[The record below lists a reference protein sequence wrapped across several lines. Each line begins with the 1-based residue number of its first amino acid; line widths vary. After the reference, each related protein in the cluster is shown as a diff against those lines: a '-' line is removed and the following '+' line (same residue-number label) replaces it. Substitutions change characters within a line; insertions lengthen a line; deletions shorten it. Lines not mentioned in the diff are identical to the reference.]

1 MPNGKAEREAR
12 RQAKARSDV
21 ASILAEMDAPQAD
34 PNERYRPPHRRHDFP
49 IMFADICPLCASEAD
64 PSHTIDLT

>member
-12 RQAKARSDV
+12 RQAKARSKVEDV
-21 ASILAEMDAPQAD
+21 ASVLAEMNAD
-34 PNERYRPPHRRHDFP
+34 PNERYRAAHRRHDFP